1 LHNVKTKTEKNGD
14 SRLKYEHVFMY
25 SFIEPMY

>member
-14 SRLKYEHVFMY
+14 SRLKYENVFIY
-25 SFIEPMY
+25 